1 MAGLSPEHLLIVLV
15 IALIVIGPG
24 KLPEVGAAICKS
36 VREFQK
42 ATGGMQ
48 GDLLGSLTG
57 GAKPPPPA
65 EAPQAQPPT
74 QSYPPQPAYGA
85 PVSYPSQ
92 PPTQSYPPQPPAQSY
107 PPQPDAPESGR
118 PPEAGTQS
126 GA

>member
-24 KLPEVGAAICKS
+24 KLPEVGAAIGKS

-42 ATGGMQ
+42 ATGGVQ

-57 GAKPPPPA
+57 AAKPAPPA
-65 EAPQAQPPT
+65 QVPQAQPPT

-85 PVSYPSQ
+85 PVSYPPQ
-92 PPTQSYPPQPPAQSY
+92 PPTQSY

-118 PPEAGTQS
+118 PPDPGTQS

>member
-24 KLPEVGAAICKS
+24 KLPEVGAAIGKS

-57 GAKPPPPA
+57 AAKPAPPA
-65 EAPQAQPPT
+65 QAPQAQPPT

-85 PVSYPSQ
+85 PVSYPPQ

-107 PPQPDAPESGR
+107 PPQPDALESGR
-118 PPEAGTQS
+118 PPDPGTQS